1 MIDSELKELAEKV
14 WNQYW
19 GMTMYTGVG
28 SKLPKSAIPIVKLF
42 FQSGFI
48 EGFRT
53 KEELADK

>member
-1 MIDSELKELAEKV
+1 ML
-14 WNQYW
+14 
-19 GMTMYTGVG
+19 TGIG
-28 SKLPKSAIPIVKLF
+28 SKLPESAIPFFKQF